1 MFRIFTHKEKIPATR
16 PFYLFNTLTKQKEV
30 FEPISDVSVRMY
42 NCGPTVYDYQH
53 IGNLRPYIFANV
65 LRRALEYNGFTVKQ
79 VINITDVGHLTSNAD
94 EGEDKIEQQAEREG
108 KRVRDIVSVVTDA
121 FFKDLDLLN
130 IKRGNILFPHATK
143 FIKQQ
148 IALVKTLE
156 EKGYTY
162 TISDGVYFDTK
173 NFTDYGKLGNID
185 TVMLKEGARV
195 EKNPEKHNPAD
206 FALWKFS
213 PTEGPKRQQEWGSP
227 WGVGYPGWHIEC
239 TAMVFSLLGKQIDIH
254 TGGIDHI
261 PIHHNNEIAQAEAA
275 AKKPFVR
282 YWVHNAF
289 ITIEGQKIAKSVGN
303 TIYVRNIV
311 DRGFSPLALRYWFL
325 TGSYRSPMNFTW
337 EAIEGAH
344 AALFKLHRYF
354 IEELGKKAGVV
365 LPGYQK
371 KFHEYI
377 NDDLDTPKAIA
388 LLWEL
393 VKDGSLKKED
403 KRTTLLDFDRVLGIG
418 LAEGNARLRKML
430 SINVIERKDLPEKIR
445 SLVGKREDARKS
457 EDWERADKIRD
468 ELNSLGYTVED
479 TSAGSQV
486 HKS

>member
-162 TISDGVYFDTK
+162 TISDGVYFDMK

-227 WGVGYPGWHIEC
+227 WGVGYPGWHIE
-239 TAMVFSLLGKQIDIH
+239 
-254 TGGIDHI
+254 
-261 PIHHNNEIAQAEAA
+261 
-275 AKKPFVR
+275 
-282 YWVHNAF
+282 
-289 ITIEGQKIAKSVGN
+289 
-303 TIYVRNIV
+303 
-311 DRGFSPLALRYWFL
+311 
-325 TGSYRSPMNFTW
+325 
-337 EAIEGAH
+337 
-344 AALFKLHRYF
+344 
-354 IEELGKKAGVV
+354 
-365 LPGYQK
+365 
-371 KFHEYI
+371 
-377 NDDLDTPKAIA
+377 
-388 LLWEL
+388 
-393 VKDGSLKKED
+393 
-403 KRTTLLDFDRVLGIG
+403 
-418 LAEGNARLRKML
+418 
-430 SINVIERKDLPEKIR
+430 
-445 SLVGKREDARKS
+445 
-457 EDWERADKIRD
+457 
-468 ELNSLGYTVED
+468 
-479 TSAGSQV
+479 
-486 HKS
+486 